1 MASATRT
8 HYDLLEVPSDADQA
22 AIKAA
27 YNKLRRPLHPDMPGG
42 SATLFGMVA
51 EAYEVLGDPQKR
63 AEYDRYLAAG
73 GDRGAH
79 TKQATEAARA
89 TEAAHA
95 AERARL
101 ETLLRL
107 AEAQAQGRPTP
118 ETGDAHADEVAQ
130 YVELL
135 RRMDLNR
142 EQARRAEEER
152 ENSRQDWL
160 AAANGAR
167 VRARATRRA
176 RYRSATAP
184 HHPLRLVLPMVGAV
198 LLGAVLS
205 HQLDGLGLG
214 RTPAALNPTWWLA
227 AALRISGM
235 ALAGGYLI
243 VRRNAM
249 SRLRVRDTAAICAA
263 WGLVTALS
271 DRLPAIFGLLGV
283 GGTAAELLPVVV
295 TAVALMLTGLRAAGR
310 NTGGPLPTLW
320 CATKEALICVKD
332 ALLVVP
338 RCVGAAL

>member
-63 AEYDRYLAAG
+63 AECTTGTSRRAG
-73 GDRGAH
+73 IGAPT

-95 AERARL
+95 TERTRL

-142 EQARRAEEER
+142 EQARRRER
-152 ENSRQDWL
+152 SARTPPGIGWPLRTVRASRHVPPAGRATAAPQHRATHCAWCCRWL
-160 AAANGAR
+160 ARYFWGRSCLTSGWTASASAAPPPRSTLVVEGVVGGSLR
-167 VRARATRRA
+167 PSGLATRRLLA
-176 RYRSATAP
+176 AT
-184 HHPLRLVLPMVGAV
+184 
-198 LLGAVLS
+198 S
-205 HQLDGLGLG
+205 S
-214 RTPAALNPTWWLA
+214 PAATRCPGCA
-227 AALRISGM
+227 FEMLRPSAQRG
-235 ALAGGYLI
+235 
-243 VRRNAM
+243 VWSRR
-249 SRLRVRDTAAICAA
+249 
-263 WGLVTALS
+263 
-271 DRLPAIFGLLGV
+271 
-283 GGTAAELLPVVV
+283 
-295 TAVALMLTGLRAAGR
+295 
-310 NTGGPLPTLW
+310 
-320 CATKEALICVKD
+320 
-332 ALLVVP
+332 
-338 RCVGAAL
+338 